1 MSDRDFYERIIDLIA
16 DWQQIV
22 EDGGPGDAPD
32 EAIAVLSGV
41 VRQIVQVAEQTNPD
55 DYHTEVFNIV
65 QH

>member
-16 DWQQIV
+16 DWQGIV
-22 EDGGPGDAPD
+22 EVGSSEAIPD

-65 QH
+65 RH